1 MRYTIWLKNNKYEH
15 MKNILIY
22 LLLFI
27 APALTKAQE
36 YGNTRSD
43 FATVEDAASIA
54 QQIVKAS
61 GMKINFMIAEG
72 RVPNAAAVLVR
83 GQRFILYNPNF
94 MNALNRKA
102 GTDWAAVSVLA
113 HEIGHHLYGTG
124 TAMASETKADEFS
137 GFVLERMGASLEE
150 AQAAL
155 NVLPAGA
162 SSAAHPIPADRMD
175 YVAAGWNKSAADE
188 LMARDEPKQSPKGE
202 LIRSNSRN
210 YPYIWKGSD
219 GNLLYVHTSG
229 ALVDENGKVVGK
241 IRMRQS

>member
-1 MRYTIWLKNNKYEH
+1 
-15 MKNILIY
+15 MKNIIIY

-27 APALTKAQE
+27 APGLAKAQD
-36 YGNTRSD
+36 YDNTTSD
-43 FATVEDAASIA
+43 FATVENAATVA

-137 GFVLERMGASLEE
+137 GFVLEKMGASLKE

-155 NVLPAGA
+155 AVLPAGA
-162 SSAAHPIPADRMD
+162 SSAAHPVPADRLEF
-175 YVAAGWNKSAADE
+175 VADGWYKSAGNE
-188 LMARDEPKQSPKGE
+188 MMAKDEPKQTTKGE
-202 LIRSNSRN
+202 LIRSTSRRF
-210 YPYIWKGSD
+210 PYIWKGSD

-229 ALVDENGKVVGK
+229 ALVDESGKVVGK
-241 IRMRQS
+241 LKG

>member
-1 MRYTIWLKNNKYEH
+1 
-15 MKNILIY
+15 MKNLPLY
-22 LLLFI
+22 LLLFM
-27 APALTKAQE
+27 APVLTKAQDR
-36 YGNTRSD
+36 YTSTSD
-43 FATVEDAASIA
+43 FATVEDAAAIA

-94 MNALNRKA
+94 MQALNRKA

-113 HEIGHHLYGTG
+113 HEIGHHLFGTG
-124 TAMASETKADEFS
+124 TAMASEEKADEFS
-137 GFVLERMGASLEE
+137 GFVLERMGASLRE

-155 NVLPAGA
+155 SVLPAHA
-162 SSAAHPIPADRMD
+162 SSSVHAVPADRMGFVED
-175 YVAAGWNKSAADE
+175 GWNKSADNE
-188 LMARDEPKQSPKGE
+188 MIAREEPKQSAQGE

-210 YPYIWKGSD
+210 YPYIWKSSD
-219 GNLLYVHTSG
+219 GTLLYVHTSG
-229 ALVDENGKVVGK
+229 ALVNENGKVVGK

>member
-1 MRYTIWLKNNKYEH
+1 
-15 MKNILIY
+15 MKN
-22 LLLFI
+22 LLLYFLLFL
-27 APALTKAQE
+27 APVLSKAQD
-36 YGNTRSD
+36 YNNTANH
-43 FATVEDAASIA
+43 FATVENAATVA

-72 RVPNAAAVLVR
+72 PVPNAAAVLVR
-83 GQRFILYNPNF
+83 GQRYILYNPHF

-113 HEIGHHLYGTG
+113 HEIGHHLFGTG

-137 GFVLERMGASLEE
+137 GFVLERMGASLQE

-162 SSAAHPIPADRMD
+162 SSAAHPVPADRMA
-175 YVAAGWNKSAADE
+175 YVAEGWNKSAANE
-188 LMARDEPKQSPKGE
+188 MMAREEPEQFTKGE
-202 LIRSNSRN
+202 LIRSTSNRF
-210 YPYIWKGSD
+210 PYIWKGSD

-241 IRMRQS
+241 IRMKQS

>member
-1 MRYTIWLKNNKYEH
+1 

-22 LLLFI
+22 LLLLM
-27 APALTKAQE
+27 APVLAKAQDDRH
-36 YGNTRSD
+36 TTSD
-43 FATVEDAASIA
+43 FATVENAASVA
-54 QQIVKAS
+54 QEIVKAS

-113 HEIGHHLYGTG
+113 HEIGHHLFGTG

-137 GFVLERMGASLEE
+137 GFVLEKMGASLKE

-155 NVLPAGA
+155 NVLPAHA
-162 SSAAHPIPADRMD
+162 SSAAHPIPADRLGF
-175 YVAAGWNKSAADE
+175 VADGWYKSAGNE
-188 LMARDEPKQSPKGE
+188 MMAREEPKQSTKGE
-202 LIRSNSRN
+202 LIRSSSRN
-210 YPYIWKGSD
+210 FPYIWKGSD
-219 GNLLYVHTSG
+219 GYLLYVHTSG

-241 IRMRQS
+241 LRG